1 MKRIFVALVCALLLV
16 ACSQDDYTNVIP
28 ANSKAVVYFDL
39 KSIAVKSGI
48 GELNYQNELLG
59 KLNSSDSKNDKE
71 LSKYIEDP
79 TEIGLDFGKRIYGF
93 YTANDY
99 FCITAKMN
107 SESDFEEFLEF
118 VKKQGLASAVTEK
131 NGVKFAE
138 LYGSVQVAFNDNT
151 CLFSMGTGNV
161 VKNTLARLLS
171 QSKEESFAA
180 STRFEKLVATNKD
193 IALLTSLD
201 IVPKEYVGYFRVGL
215 PETVDNDKI
224 CFLST
229 LNFDNGEIVFKGQAF
244 SDVAQVQKML
254 DEKSGAFGKLEGTF
268 FSKVPYDGKC
278 SALAVVSCASGEKL
292 LDFCRKIPA
301 LRTMLIGMNMNFEA
315 DAMLKSA
322 KGDIQF
328 TAVNADN
335 FLVQANVSDV
345 AFAGGKESY
354 RIEAGEK
361 SAFVNVKD
369 KVLKIS
375 NGETTLNSASKFA
388 APKLLDAK
396 SGSFKGVDLKKKSFF
411 AAFMVSELM
420 TQNMVQKELSSV
432 GMYANYARGVFNNV
446 DAVVLASE
454 GNNDIEF
461 HVMMKDSK
469 INFLKQIWK

>member
-1 MKRIFVALVCALLLV
+1 MKRIFVALICALLLV

-39 KSIAVKSGI
+39 KSIAVKTGI
-48 GELNYQNELLG
+48 GELNYQNVLLD
-59 KLNSSDSKNDKE
+59 KLNGSDSKNDKE

-99 FCITAKMN
+99 FCLTAKMN
-107 SESDFEEFLEF
+107 DESDFEDFLEF

-131 NGVKFAE
+131 NGVKYAE

-151 CLFSMGTGNV
+151 CLFSIGTGNV
-161 VKNTLARLLS
+161 VKNTLAQLLS

-180 STRFEKLVATNKD
+180 SPRFEKLTATNKD

-201 IVPKEYVGYFRVGL
+201 IVPKDYAGYFRVGL

-224 CFLST
+224 SFLST
-229 LNFDNGEIVFKGQAF
+229 LNFDNGDMVFRGQAF

-268 FSKVPYDGKC
+268 FSKVPYDGNC
-278 SALAVVSCASGEKL
+278 MSLVAVNCASGDKL
-292 LDFCRKIPA
+292 LEFCRKIPA
-301 LRTMLIGMNMNFEA
+301 LRTLLIGMNMNFEA

-322 KGDIQF
+322 KGDIQI

-335 FLVQANVSDV
+335 FLVQTNVADV

-354 RIEAGEK
+354 PIEVSGN
-361 SAFVNVKD
+361 SAFVSVKD

-375 NGETTLNSASKFA
+375 NSEVALNSASKFA
-388 APKLLDAK
+388 APKLLDTKAAT
-396 SGSFKGVDLKKKSFF
+396 FKGIDLKNKTFF
-411 AAFMVSELM
+411 AAFLM
-420 TQNMVQKELSSV
+420 GDLMGQSQIQKELSSV
-432 GMYANYARGVFNNV
+432 GMYANYARSVLDNV

-469 INFLKQIWK
+469 TNFLKQIWK